1 MIHIALTFSLSMG
14 RSEQT
19 LSLFVVLGGNIERFE
34 SYIFTGTWYDVPTDN
49 VLIVL
54 NKIYLRQEV
63 QRWDILRGGVEVW
76 VLVVVC
82 DERWLS

>member
-1 MIHIALTFSLSMG
+1 MG
-14 RSEQT
+14 RSEQS

-34 SYIFTGTWYDVPTDN
+34 SYGIYIYISTGKWYDVPTDN

-76 VLVVVC
+76 VLVVVV
-82 DERWLS
+82 R

>member
-1 MIHIALTFSLSMG
+1 MG

-19 LSLFVVLGGNIERFE
+19 LSLFVVFGGNIERFE
-34 SYIFTGTWYDVPTDN
+34 SYGSHDIYIYISTGKWYDVPTDN

-76 VLVVVC
+76 VLVVVV
-82 DERWLS
+82 R

>member
-1 MIHIALTFSLSMG
+1 MG

-19 LSLFVVLGGNIERFE
+19 LSLFVVFGGNIERFE
-34 SYIFTGTWYDVPTDN
+34 SYGSHVYIYIYISTGKWYDVPTDN